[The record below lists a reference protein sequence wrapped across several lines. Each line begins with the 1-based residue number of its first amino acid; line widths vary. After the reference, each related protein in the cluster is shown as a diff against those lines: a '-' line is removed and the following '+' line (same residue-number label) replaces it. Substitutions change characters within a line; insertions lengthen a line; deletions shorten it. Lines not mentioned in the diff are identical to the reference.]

1 MSSVA
6 SLEETKAFLR
16 NVNHIPAMVT
26 AFNTIADDHWPVDSF
41 PDRVM
46 ARRRLANAVF
56 RHKLSRAGLATLLAQ
71 HDGEEGLDFKLM
83 ETDYVLQ
90 MATKGATNAPE
101 SSPLVPAAQQKG
113 KPREEARGAQRKHG
127 GGKRK
132 GAPKTGGKISQF
144 AGKTLVKTTNE
155 NPHRATSKGVVSWE
169 ALTDGIIYEDFL
181 KAGGRSADLSRYVG
195 QGWVTVK

>member
-1 MSSVA
+1 VSLVA

-16 NVNHIPAMVT
+16 NVTHIPAMVA
-26 AFNTIADDHWPVDSF
+26 AFNTIASDHWPEKSF

-56 RHKLSRAGLATLLAQ
+56 RHKISRAGLATLLAQ
-71 HDGEEGLDFKLM
+71 HDGEEGLGFKLM

-90 MATKGATNAPE
+90 VATQGAANAPE
-101 SSPLVPAAQQKG
+101 SSPLVPADPKKG
-113 KPREEARGAQRKHG
+113 KPKGEAREAQRKHG
-127 GGKRK
+127 GGKKK
-132 GAPKTGGKISQF
+132 GSPKTGGKVSQF
-144 AGKTLVKTTNE
+144 AGKTLVKTIDW
-155 NPHRATSKGVVSWE
+155 NPHKPTSKGVVSWE
-169 ALTDGIIYEDFL
+169 ALTDGILYEDFL